1 MGNQLGRT
9 WKRIRKKVEDEKD
22 TGSAFVCPWKRSKEG
37 RKEGGTQEGC
47 GPEAVFTILGLGIEA
62 KDLQSAQIYLDT
74 SKHCGIWTDF
84 WVEWSLVLHYIV
96 VEEWIKRWLKL
107 KVLKM
112 NGCDARAEG
121 RLVLV
126 LWFFRLVGRGEAR
139 ALGVCVCEVCVG
151 IVQGVME
158 M

>member
-1 MGNQLGRT
+1 M
-9 WKRIRKKVEDEKD
+9 
-22 TGSAFVCPWKRSKEG
+22 AFDRFQGWMIVS
-37 RKEGGTQEGC
+37 
-47 GPEAVFTILGLGIEA
+47 V
-62 KDLQSAQIYLDT
+62 YT
-74 SKHCGIWTDF
+74 S
-84 WVEWSLVLHYIV
+84 YIV

-139 ALGVCVCEVCVG
+139 ALGVCACEVCVG
-151 IVQGVME
+151 IVQGDME

>member
-22 TGSAFVCPWKRSKEG
+22 TGSAFVHMSMKKEQG
-37 RKEGGTQEGC
+37 RKKGGRDAGRAWTWSCLYNTWPWNRSQR
-47 GPEAVFTILGLGIEA
+47 FTIRT
-62 KDLQSAQIYLDT
+62 DLPWYFQTLW
-74 SKHCGIWTDF
+74 HLTDF
-84 WVEWSLVLHYIV
+84 RVEWSLVLHYIV

-139 ALGVCVCEVCVG
+139 ALGVCVCVRY
-151 IVQGVME
+151 VQGVME